1 MKKIAVLT
9 SGGDAPGM
17 NAAVRA
23 IVRTGIESRFE
34 VFGVPDGFAG
44 LIAGQSVR
52 LSARDVGGIID
63 RPGTILRSAR
73 SPEFLTPDGQK
84 QACDWLTRSG
94 FEALIVIGGN
104 GSQAGALA
112 LANRGFP
119 VIGVPAT
126 IDNDQHGTDMAI
138 GVDTA
143 LNVAL
148 EAIDRLRVTA
158 ASHHRAFL
166 VEVMG
171 RECGY
176 LALVAGIAGGAELVL
191 VPEVHVAPSEVAA
204 AIRAIYERG
213 KGHAIIVA
221 AEGIAGGCTALTQQ
235 LTESNVGF
243 TLRTTTLG
251 HVQRGG
257 TPTAFDRLL
266 GTRFGAAAVQNIAG
280 GTFGV
285 LLGNRG
291 GQILPSPLE
300 EVAGRARPLDSDLL
314 DLARILAR

>member
-1 MKKIAVLT
+1 
-9 SGGDAPGM
+9 
-17 NAAVRA
+17 
-23 IVRTGIESRFE
+23 
-34 VFGVPDGFAG
+34 
-44 LIAGQSVR
+44 
-52 LSARDVGGIID
+52 
-63 RPGTILRSAR
+63 
-73 SPEFLTPDGQK
+73 
-84 QACDWLTRSG
+84 
-94 FEALIVIGGN
+94 
-104 GSQAGALA
+104 
-112 LANRGFP
+112 
-119 VIGVPAT
+119 
-126 IDNDQHGTDMAI
+126 
-138 GVDTA
+138 
-143 LNVAL
+143 
-148 EAIDRLRVTA
+148 
-158 ASHHRAFL
+158 
-166 VEVMG
+166 MG

-243 TLRTTTLG
+243 TFRTTTLG